1 MTFYLKNIINSE
13 RGKIVF
19 SIILGLG
26 LASLFRQSCKSN
38 NCLIF
43 KVPKLDKIKD
53 KVFNHNNKCYTFSS
67 SSINCNETN
76 NNLLDI
82 ENDRNAEY

>member
-1 MTFYLKNIINSE
+1 MILYLKNIINSE

-53 KVFNHNNKCYTFSS
+53 KVFGYNKKCYNFSS

>member
-1 MTFYLKNIINSE
+1 MTFYLKNVINST

-43 KVPKLDKIKD
+43 KIPNLDKIED
-53 KVFNHNNKCYTFSS
+53 KVFNHNNKCYTFNS
-67 SSINCNETN
+67 SSINCNEIKN
-76 NNLLDI
+76 EKLLDI
-82 ENDRNAEY
+82 ENDNNAE